1 MKDFKTGA
9 EVKFV
14 ANIAKLADIFAISMT
29 ENYRDR
35 DSLWAQDM
43 LIIMLRIVAG
53 GSPFVQV
60 LQMPGMCQITSSS
73 LIAIIDNI

>member
-1 MKDFKTGA
+1 
-9 EVKFV
+9 
-14 ANIAKLADIFAISMT
+14 MT

-60 LQMPGMCQITSSS
+60 LQMPGMCQTTSSS